1 MIFNH
6 ESECYPNFAEA
17 RKASETVD
25 MLMKQLALIP
35 SNREVAHVINE
46 ISIRFDI
53 DHVNLLVI
61 DIILSYGYILGKRA
75 ERARRK
81 KTV

>member
-6 ESECYPNFAEA
+6 RSEYYPNFAEA
-17 RKASETVD
+17 RKASGTVD
-25 MLMKQLALIP
+25 MLMKQYALIP
-35 SNREVAHVINE
+35 SNREAAHVINE
-46 ISIRFDI
+46 ISIKFDI

-61 DIILSYGYILGKRA
+61 DMILNYGYILGKRA

-81 KTV
+81 KTA